1 MKTRFWLL
9 IFLVLTGVL
18 ALMNCGAAVPG
29 SQALEFKVLGQKEL
43 FSGAFASLRVIT
55 YDSVS
60 NEPLSQIPVKISILP
75 QKSQDRRQLYQ
86 GLSNAHGTLDA
97 RFQIPSY
104 LEGKATLIVSVGEE
118 EQPQE
123 MESAITVKKGLRLYL
138 TTDKPLY
145 QPGQVIHIRTLGL
158 LIPSLIPPG
167 GSKATLE
174 VEDPKGNK
182 IFRKSGTASKF
193 GIYSA
198 EFQLADELNL
208 GEYRVRA
215 IMAGEEQERTILVK
229 RYVLPKFAVTLKT
242 QKPYYLPG
250 ETIRGRVK
258 AEYFFGKPVAGSRV
272 NVELSTFDTRFEKV
286 GSASGKTTGEGFY
299 SFELKLPSY
308 LVGQPLEKGRAQVW
322 LEARVTD
329 EAEHAEKKKI
339 AVPVAQE
346 AIKIDVIPESGKLKA
361 GIENRIYCV
370 TSYPDGSPA
379 STRIDVQVDDKK
391 SRIFTDSSGFAE
403 FSITPGSS
411 SAPSIRLEA
420 ADDKG
425 NKSLLNP
432 DLSLDKNN
440 DALILRLNRP
450 VLKAG
455 ETLSGEVISGDG
467 RGTVYLDI
475 LQDGQTVVTRSLT
488 LSNGR
493 GNFSLNITADLR
505 GTLTLHAYRILKTE
519 DIVRDSKLLLILPGN
534 DLKVEIRPHRKV
546 YIPGSA
552 AKVNF
557 QVSDAKGYP
566 APAAIGLDIVDEAV
580 FALGEAQSGLP
591 RVYFLLEKELLEPKY
606 EIHGMGAMDLI
617 LKKPVKDSVEE
628 NLARVIFSRVPEGE
642 PFSINMD
649 SQRMKLE
656 KVAGDFEIISDALNR
671 YYEKKHAYPGSGRQ
685 SELISGGYIKKD
697 NLVDPWGNPYEI
709 QVAGGF
715 PRILCKGPDGLA
727 GTYDDIDQK
736 TIYKLVRRLNI
747 PEDILMARDVMVL
760 NGLAGARKGTMASG
774 KPPSTASSS
783 RTAVRIRE
791 DFPETLYTNP
801 QILTNDN
808 GFATQEIQ
816 VGDSITTFRISAF
829 ANSLRGE
836 MGQAAEPLRVFQDF
850 FIDLDLPAALT
861 RNDEIALPV
870 ALYNYLKT
878 PQRVELELDTSSAWF
893 TLMDRTYKAVTLAP
907 NEVRVIYF
915 RIKVT
920 EPGWHKVTVK
930 AQGGQMSDAVRR
942 EIEVLP
948 DGKEFVL
955 SQSGRL
961 QKSSKVMLN
970 IPKDAIPGASK
981 ILVTIYPGIFSQV
994 MDGMDKIFQMPYGCF
1009 EQTSST
1015 TYPNVLVLDYL
1026 QRAGKVAPD
1035 IRMKAEGFINAGY
1048 QRLLS
1053 YEVSGGGFS
1062 WFGQAPA
1069 NKILTA
1075 FGVMEFK
1082 DMSAVYDI
1090 DTGVIGRTQ
1099 RWLLNQQEQ
1108 DGSWAPDAQY
1118 LHADSWAAIQ
1128 DNHLPV
1134 TAYIAWSLLESGCRD
1149 AKVEK
1154 ALRYIREHLA
1164 RADAPYILAL
1174 CANALVADDPQ
1185 SRASLEALNR
1195 LVSLSKEEKG
1205 STWWESSIKTATFSH
1220 GVVAGIETS
1229 ALALIA
1235 LMKAGGYESLSRQV
1249 IAWLVKVKDPRGT
1262 WHSTQAT
1269 ILAMKALVLSQEKA
1283 ARAANGKVAIQVNGR
1298 GEETC
1303 SITPED
1309 YDIFRLFDFGSETKN
1324 GENTVELNYNGSG
1337 DCYYQ
1342 AVARYYIP
1350 WNQVADGARDE
1361 TLRVGVSYDRA
1372 TLSQN
1377 DFLTCRVQVKNLVK
1391 KPLQMI
1397 IVDLGVPPGFEVQT
1411 ADLEELVTLKRI
1423 KKYTLS
1429 ARQIIA
1435 YLEGMSPLESLD
1447 FSYRLRAKFPIR
1459 AKSPQSRVYEYY
1471 NPETGSTAPPALL
1484 EIK

>member
-18 ALMNCGAAVPG
+18 ALMNSGVAVPG
-29 SQALEFKVLGQKEL
+29 SRAPEFKVLGQKEF

-60 NEPLSQIPVKISILP
+60 NEPLSQVPVKISLLP
-75 QKSQDRRQLYQ
+75 EKGRDRRQLYQ
-86 GLSNAHGTLDA
+86 GLSNAQGTLDA
-97 RFQIPSY
+97 RFKIPSY
-104 LEGKATLIVSVGEE
+104 LEGKATLIVSAGEE
-118 EQPQE
+118 EQLQE
-123 MESAITVKKGLRLYL
+123 MESSITVKKGLRLYL

-158 LIPSLIPPG
+158 LIPVLIPPG
-167 GSKATLE
+167 GNKVTLE
-174 VEDPKGNK
+174 IEDPKGNK

-198 EFQLADELNL
+198 DFQLADELNF
-208 GEYRVRA
+208 GDYRVRA
-215 IMAGEEQERTILVK
+215 VMAGEEQERIILVK

-242 QKPYYLPG
+242 QKSYYLPG
-250 ETIRGRVK
+250 ETVRGMVR
-258 AEYFFGKPVAGSRV
+258 AEYFFGKPVSGGRV
-272 NVELSTFDTRFEKV
+272 SVELSTFDTRFEKV
-286 GSASGKTTGEGFY
+286 GSAAGKTTGEGFY
-299 SFELKLPSY
+299 SFELRLPSY
-308 LVGQPLEKGRAQVW
+308 LAGQPLEKGKAQVW

-361 GIENRIYCV
+361 GIENIIYFV

-379 STRIDVQVDDKK
+379 STRIELLVDGKK

-411 SAPSIRLEA
+411 SAPGIRLEA

-425 NKSLLNP
+425 NTSRINP
-432 DLSLDKNN
+432 DLSLDKNP

-475 LQDGQTVVTRSLT
+475 LQDGQTVFTKSLT
-488 LSNGR
+488 LNNGR

-505 GTLTLHAYRILKTE
+505 GTLTLHAYRILKTG
-519 DIVRDSKLLLILPGN
+519 DIVRDSKLLLVLPGN

-552 AKVNF
+552 AKINF
-557 QVSDAKGYP
+557 QVIDAKGYP

-580 FALGEAQSGLP
+580 FALGEAQSGLE
-591 RVYFLLEKELLEPKY
+591 RACFLLEKELMDPKY
-606 EIHGMGAMDLI
+606 EIHGIGAMDLI
-617 LKKPVKDSVEE
+617 LKKPAKDSREE

-642 PFSINMD
+642 PFSLNMD

-656 KVAGDFEIISDALNR
+656 KIVRDFEIISDALNR

-685 SELISGGYIKKD
+685 SELISGGFIKKD
-697 NLVDPWGNPYEI
+697 NLVDPWGNPYEM
-709 QVAGGF
+709 QETGGF
-715 PRILCKGPDGLA
+715 PGILCKGPDGLA
-727 GTYDDIDQK
+727 GSGDDIDQK
-736 TIYKLVRRLNI
+736 TLYKLVRKLNL
-747 PEDILMARDVMVL
+747 PGDILMARDIMVL
-760 NGLAGARKGTMASG
+760 SG
-774 KPPSTASSS
+774 GRNETTAPGRPPSAASARAS
-783 RTAVRIRE
+783 VRIRE

-816 VGDSITTFRISAF
+816 VGDSITTFRIAAF

-861 RNDEIALPV
+861 RNDEISLPV

-915 RIKVT
+915 RIKAS

-930 AQGGQMSDAVRR
+930 AQGGQILDAVRR

-961 QKSSKVMLN
+961 QKSSKAVLN
-970 IPKDAIPGASK
+970 IPKEAIPGASK

-1053 YEVSGGGFS
+1053 YEVTGGGFS

-1090 DTGVIGRTQ
+1090 DTGVIARTQ
-1099 RWLLNQQEQ
+1099 RWLLKQQEQ

-1134 TAYIAWSLLESGCRD
+1134 TAYIAWSLLESGFRD

-1154 ALRYIREHLA
+1154 ALRYIRGHLDNA
-1164 RADAPYILAL
+1164 GDPYILAL

-1185 SRASLEALNR
+1185 SRASLEALNK
-1195 LVSLSKEEKG
+1195 LVSLRKEEKG
-1205 STWWESSIKTATFSH
+1205 FAWWESSIKTATFSH
-1220 GVVAGIETS
+1220 GAVAGIETS

-1269 ILAMKALVLSQEKA
+1269 ILAMKALVISQEKA
-1283 ARAANGKVAIQVNGR
+1283 ARAANGKAAIQVNGR

-1303 SITPED
+1303 LITPED

-1324 GENTVELNYNGSG
+1324 GENTVELNYSGSG

-1350 WNQVADGARDE
+1350 WNQVADEAGGE

-1372 TLSQN
+1372 TLSRN

-1411 ADLEELVTLKRI
+1411 ADLDELVSSKRI

-1435 YLEGMSPLESLD
+1435 YLEGMIPLESLD

-1471 NPETGSTAPPALL
+1471 NPEVGSTAPPALL